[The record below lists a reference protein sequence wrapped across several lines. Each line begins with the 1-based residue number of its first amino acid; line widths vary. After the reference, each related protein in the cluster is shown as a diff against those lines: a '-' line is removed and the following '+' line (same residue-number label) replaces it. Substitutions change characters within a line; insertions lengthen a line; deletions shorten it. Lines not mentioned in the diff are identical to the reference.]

1 MAKVMMKTAIEG
13 NIDKFDAFRALCE
26 ELGLNMLTGSELND
40 YGVEAGVLYK
50 YTDSECEGEDEEC
63 EKDKALVS
71 SDYRMVTLFESLLIV
86 KSLI

>member
-50 YTDSECEGEDEEC
+50 YKDSECEEDEEC
-63 EKDKALVS
+63 EKDKELVS
-71 SDYRMVTLFESLLIV
+71 NDYRMVTLFESLLIV

>member
-26 ELGLNMLTGSELND
+26 ELGLNMLTGSELNE

-50 YTDSECEGEDEEC
+50 YTDSEYEGEDEEC
-63 EKDKALVS
+63 EKDKELVS
-71 SDYRMVTLFESLLIV
+71 NDYRMVTLFESLLIV

>member
-1 MAKVMMKTAIEG
+1 MAKVMVKTAVEG

-26 ELGLNMLTGSELND
+26 ELGLNMLTGNKLNE
-40 YGVEAGVLYK
+40 YVVEAGTLYK
-50 YTDSECEGEDEEC
+50 YIDSGYEGKYEGS
-63 EKDKALVS
+63 EKEKELVS

>member
-1 MAKVMMKTAIEG
+1 MAKVMVKTAVEG

-26 ELGLNMLTGSELND
+26 ELGLTMLTGNKLNE
-40 YGVEAGVLYK
+40 YVVEAGTLYK
-50 YTDSECEGEDEEC
+50 YIDSGCEGEHEGSKKKE
-63 EKDKALVS
+63 LVS

>member
-1 MAKVMMKTAIEG
+1 MAKVMVKTAVEG

-26 ELGLNMLTGSELND
+26 ELGLTMLTGNKLNE
-40 YGVEAGVLYK
+40 YVVEAGTLYK
-50 YTDSECEGEDEEC
+50 YIDSRCEGEYEGR
-63 EKDKALVS
+63 EKELVS